1 MVSTG
6 SARSRNKYMYI
17 KENINQILGI
27 KENISHR
34 IELGVGDI
42 KCLMWECAV
51 YDQNLHKVHDKSF
64 QGCTIYQPA

>member
-1 MVSTG
+1 
-6 SARSRNKYMYI
+6 MYI
-17 KENINQILGI
+17 KEINNQILGI

-42 KCLMWECAV
+42 KCLMRESAV
-51 YDQNLHKVHDKSF
+51 YDQHRNKDHDKSF